1 MSLKLL
7 QFLQNFH
14 FFSSILH
21 NLEWWVKNH
30 VSMPSIQKFPMG
42 KPQKIKT
49 ANRAYQSEACWIPPS
64 SKNKHF
70 YLNFEMAFSDITI
83 R

>member
-1 MSLKLL
+1 MS
-7 QFLQNFH
+7 
-14 FFSSILH
+14 
-21 NLEWWVKNH
+21 E
-30 VSMPSIQKFPMG
+30 IQKFPMG

-70 YLNFEMAFSDITI
+70 YLNFEMAISDITI